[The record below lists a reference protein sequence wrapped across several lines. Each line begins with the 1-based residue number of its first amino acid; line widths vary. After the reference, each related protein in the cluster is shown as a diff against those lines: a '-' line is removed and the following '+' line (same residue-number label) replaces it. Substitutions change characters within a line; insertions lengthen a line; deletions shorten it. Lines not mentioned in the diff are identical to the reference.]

1 MTCVNGMFGLRVY
14 DEEQAARD
22 ANEVGQLRGVVRVLG
37 IFKDCDEGHFLVVSR
52 RDVVITPA
60 MLVSDLEEL
69 SGMDTDNTRNYV
81 FLKWKEIT
89 WNDFGPELELAPGGD
104 LASTLERKTVY
115 ISYCPK

>member
-1 MTCVNGMFGLRVY
+1 MYY

-22 ANEVGQLRGVVRVLG
+22 ANEVGQLKGIVRVVG
-37 IFKDCDEGHFLVVSR
+37 IFQDEGHFLVVNR

-69 SGMDTDNTRNYV
+69 SGMDTDNTRNAV
-81 FLKWKEIT
+81 FLKWKEVT
-89 WNDFGPELELAPGGD
+89 WTRMMGGPELELAPGGD

-115 ISYCPK
+115 IAYCPK